1 MPTNLILFSKKGN
14 RKDVPLKSGVSIIGR
29 RPDCDIRI
37 PLLFVSRKHCR
48 IIQQENKTV
57 VQDLGSANGTFVN
70 SQRIMEAVVQA
81 GDILS
86 IGSISFTIQV
96 NGQPHEV
103 TPPHRTKHHASS
115 VESNILAL
123 DDTAARGHSPSDG
136 GISSIGKTHISPSP
150 YEEEP
155 LAEPDILADLHMLD
169 DSPDVQP

>member
-1 MPTNLILFSKKGN
+1 MPTNLILFSKKGH

-48 IIQQENKTV
+48 IIHQEDKVV

-70 SQRIMEAVVQA
+70 SERIMEAIVQA

-96 NGQPHEV
+96 NGLPKEI
-103 TPPHRTKHHASS
+103 TPTPKSTHSADSI
-115 VESNILAL
+115 ESNILTVKDHASQE
-123 DDTAARGHSPSDG
+123 HSSPAG
-136 GISSIGKTHISPSP
+136 GLSSISKTLISPSP
-150 YEEEP
+150 GDDP
-155 LAEPDILADLHMLD
+155 IAEPDILAEMLD
-169 DSPDVQP
+169 DSVNVE

>member
-1 MPTNLILFSKKGN
+1 MSLAMLGSVVMPTNLIIFSKKGH

-48 IIQQENKTV
+48 IIRQENKVV

-70 SQRIMEAVVQA
+70 SERIMEAVVQA

-96 NGQPHEV
+96 NGLPKEI
-103 TPPHRTKHHASS
+103 TPKARHSADPT
-115 VESNILAL
+115 ES
-123 DDTAARGHSPSDG
+123 DRKPS
-136 GISSIGKTHISPSP
+136 GK
-150 YEEEP
+150 
-155 LAEPDILADLHMLD
+155 
-169 DSPDVQP
+169 

>member
-1 MPTNLILFSKKGN
+1 MPTNLVLFSKTGN
-14 RKDVPLKSGVSIIGR
+14 RKDVPLKSGVSIVGR

-48 IIQQENKTV
+48 IIHQENKTV
-57 VQDLGSANGTFVN
+57 VQDLGSANGTFLN

-86 IGSISFTIQV
+86 IGSVSFTVQI
-96 NGQPHEV
+96 NGQPHDV
-103 TPPHRTKHHASS
+103 TPPRKTRRHANPG
-115 VESNILAL
+115 ESNVLAME
-123 DDTAARGHSPSDG
+123 DQTAQGHSPSDG
-136 GISSIGKTHISPSP
+136 GISSVGKTHISPSP

-169 DSPDVQP
+169 NNTNIES

>member
-1 MPTNLILFSKKGN
+1 MPTSLILFSKKGN

-29 RPDCDIRI
+29 RPDCDVRI

-70 SQRIMEAVVQA
+70 SERVMEAVVQA

-86 IGSISFTIQV
+86 IGSVSFTIQV
-96 NGQPHEV
+96 NGHPKDII
-103 TPPHRTKHHASS
+103 PPHKAKHHANSI
-115 VESNILAL
+115 ESNILAL
-123 DDTAARGHSPSDG
+123 KDSATQSHSAADG
-136 GISSIGKTHISPSP
+136 GASGISRTHISPSP
-150 YEEEP
+150 HEEP

-169 DSPDVQP
+169 DNINIES